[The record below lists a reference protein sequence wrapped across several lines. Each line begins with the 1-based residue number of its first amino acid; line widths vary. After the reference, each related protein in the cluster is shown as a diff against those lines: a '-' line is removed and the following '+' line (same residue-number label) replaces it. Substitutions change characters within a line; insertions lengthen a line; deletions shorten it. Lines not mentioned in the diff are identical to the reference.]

1 MNIPQCVQPNP
12 HLKVLFVI
20 IWWKCGNNII
30 FSLISENKLSRNY
43 VKQLLIKYSL
53 FLKKE
58 HFDIT

>member
-1 MNIPQCVQPNP
+1 MNIPQCLQPNP

-30 FSLISENKLSRNY
+30 FSLISENKLSRNC

-53 FLKKE
+53 FL
-58 HFDIT
+58 